1 MNFKFC
7 PKCGFKLEPTQQD
20 NKTPQEKTDVLTKT
34 NKDKDYYKKKPKKH
48 NTNNGLF
55 NNKTPKEKEF
65 DEKLKNYVGGIS
77 ISPYFIKKAEEHGK
91 SVIQAN
97 YLYVKKILK
106 DEFEYG
112 TLSADNIEHRLDE
125 LMDLDTSSIKYDVLD
140 KGYDT
145 SLIKTPEDLQDFLKV
160 TFEGKSDKSL
170 NKEYR
175 LKQLFKK

>member
-1 MNFKFC
+1 M
-7 PKCGFKLEPTQQD
+7 GS
-20 NKTPQEKTDVLTKT
+20 
-34 NKDKDYYKKKPKKH
+34 
-48 NTNNGLF
+48 
-55 NNKTPKEKEF
+55 
-65 DEKLKNYVGGIS
+65 IS

-145 SLIKTPEDLQDFLKV
+145 SLIKTPEDIQDFLEV
-160 TFEGKSDKSL
+160 TFEGKSDQSF

-175 LKQLFKK
+175 QKVLFEKCPFYQKDYDTIKSKYELKIEKTSRRSIF

>member
-1 MNFKFC
+1 M
-7 PKCGFKLEPTQQD
+7 
-20 NKTPQEKTDVLTKT
+20 
-34 NKDKDYYKKKPKKH
+34 
-48 NTNNGLF
+48 
-55 NNKTPKEKEF
+55 
-65 DEKLKNYVGGIS
+65 
-77 ISPYFIKKAEEHGK
+77 
-91 SVIQAN
+91 IQAN

-160 TFEGKSDKSL
+160 TFEDLKKKDHI
-170 NKEYR
+170 R
-175 LKQLFKK
+175 LEIKNIENPSKHLLLYSMILLLLLKNQQYCNLT